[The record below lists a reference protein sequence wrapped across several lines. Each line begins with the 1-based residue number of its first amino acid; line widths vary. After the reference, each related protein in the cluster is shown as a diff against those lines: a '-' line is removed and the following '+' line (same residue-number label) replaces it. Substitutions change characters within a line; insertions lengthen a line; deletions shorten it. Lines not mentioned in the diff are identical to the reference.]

1 MKKYIGLFLIGVL
14 TVLMCGCEIKRDTLE
29 DVDIYTT
36 VYPIEFIVESL
47 YGKNADVYSIYPA
60 EVNLAEYIL
69 TEKQIST
76 YAKCAIFI
84 YNGLTNEKVIARD
97 MLNANTNLK
106 LIDVSQ
112 GLEYEN
118 AVEEL
123 WLNPRDY
130 LMLAHNV
137 KNGLEEYIS
146 NKYIIEEIEKDYEK
160 LKILVSSFDAELNAI
175 PINAEDKN
183 IIIGSKGLLFLE
195 KYGFD
200 VTNISSDKEEVS
212 SSIMSK
218 AKRLISEKK
227 VKYVF
232 VLDNQEET
240 DEIKE
245 LIKAGAKLVKL
256 RTMTVKSENDLANG
270 ITYKNMMQETL
281 GLIKKEVYE
290 K

>member
-1 MKKYIGLFLIGVL
+1 MKRIIYSFLLIIL
-14 TVLMCGCEIKRDTLE
+14 TIIVSGCEIKRDTLE
-29 DVDIYTT
+29 NVDVYTT
-36 VYPIEFIVESL
+36 VYPIEFIIESL
-47 YGKNADVYSIYPA
+47 YGEKADVYSIYPA
-60 EVNLAEYIL
+60 EVNLDEYSL
-69 TEKQIST
+69 TDKQIST
-76 YAKCAIFI
+76 YSQCAIFI
-84 YNGLTNEKVIARD
+84 YNGLTKEKVIARD

-137 KNGLEEYIS
+137 KEGLEEYIT
-146 NKYIIEEIEKDYEK
+146 NKYIIDEIEKDYES
-160 LKILVSSFDAELNAI
+160 LKVLISSFDAELNAI

-200 VTNISSDKEEVS
+200 ITSLVPNGKEISSNT
-212 SSIMSK
+212 MNK

-227 VKYVF
+227 VKYIF
-232 VLDNQEET
+232 ILDNQEET
-240 DEIKE
+240 DEMKE
-245 LIKAGAKLVKL
+245 LVKAGAKIVKL
-256 RTMTVKSENDLANG
+256 RSMTIKSEKEIASG
-270 ITYKNMMQETL
+270 INYKNMMQETL
-281 GLIKKEVYE
+281 DLLKKEMYE
-290 K
+290 